1 MKTFR
6 IIWLILYIGVWAW
19 TIDNFINGNQDWY
32 DYLFPVIIMTLTNP
46 WLYKKKKKKLEFF

>member
-6 IIWLILYIGVWAW
+6 IIWLILYIGVWVW

-32 DYLFPVIIMTLTNP
+32 DYLFPVFIMTLTNP
-46 WLYKKKKKKLEFF
+46 WLYKKKKKQLEFF